1 MGILFAWVWL
11 GNGHFMKK
19 ITAVYVGYMLFFMG
33 VMEFG
38 TVGAEE
44 VVT

>member
-1 MGILFAWVWL
+1 MAILFAWVWL
-11 GNGHFMKK
+11 GNGHFMNK
-19 ITAVYVGYMLFFMG
+19 ITAVYVIYLLFFLG